1 MIEKDSK
8 EAERFSM
15 DVCHMAYNRFSST
28 VGFGFYGW
36 GFYRYAEK
44 SYTKP

>member
-1 MIEKDSK
+1 
-8 EAERFSM
+8 M